1 LRSLFVIVHRCFG
14 LFIAAFLFVAGT
26 TGALISWDHE
36 FDEWLNP
43 HLFEVA
49 SRGAHLDALE
59 LAGRVEADDPRRRVV
74 FLPFFNEEGRA
85 AAVGVTGRVE
95 EASKRQYEIGHN
107 QVFVDTVTGRI
118 VGQRDWGKVALD
130 REHLLPF
137 LYKLHYSLHIPEIA
151 GIDRWGIWLM
161 GLVGIVWLVDCFVG
175 FYLTLPRRRAANA
188 PDQGPTD
195 ARSYWQ
201 RWWPAWR
208 IKRQASSYRRNLDLH
223 RAFGLWLWLL
233 LAALAFTSISMNL
246 QFEVVRPILQTLS
259 PLTPSPFEL
268 RAPRSRHEPIEP
280 KLGYREAVET
290 AQRGA
295 GARGWTE
302 PPGYAFYAVGF
313 GVYAIGFLP
322 LDHDPHG
329 SGGMGVKTL
338 YVDGVDGRILGEQ
351 VPWRGT
357 AADVFM
363 QLQFPI
369 HSGRIAG
376 IPGRMLI
383 SAIGIAVALLS
394 VTGVVIWAMK
404 RARRRK
410 SAPALLEPQPDR
422 LAGSRIAARTENLQ

>member
-1 LRSLFVIVHRCFG
+1 MRSLFVVGHRCFG
-14 LFIAAFLFVAGT
+14 LIIAAFLFVAGT

-36 FDEWLNP
+36 LDEWLNP

-59 LAGRVEADDPRRRVV
+59 LARRIEADDPRRRVV
-74 FLPFFNEEGRA
+74 FLPFFHEEGRA

-95 EASKRQYEIGHN
+95 EANKRQYEIGHN
-107 QVFVDTVTGRI
+107 QVFIDTVTGRI

-137 LYKLHYSLHIPEIA
+137 LYKLHYSLHIPEID

-161 GLVGIVWLVDCFVG
+161 GLVGIVWLFDCFVG
-175 FYLTLPRRRAANA
+175 FYLTLPRRRAPHAIVE
-188 PDQGPTD
+188 GPAG

-201 RWWPAWR
+201 RWRPAWR
-208 IKRQASSYRRNLDLH
+208 IKRSASSYRLNLDLH

-233 LAALAFTSISMNL
+233 LAAVAFTSIAMNL
-246 QFEVVRPILQTLS
+246 QFEVVRPVLQTMS
-259 PLTPSPFEL
+259 PLTPSPFEM
-268 RAPRSRHEPIEP
+268 RTPRSRHEPVEP
-280 KLGYREAVET
+280 KLGYRVVVEAARRE
-290 AQRGA
+290 AD
-295 GARGWTE
+295 ARGWVE
-302 PPGYAFYAVGF
+302 PPGYAFYAVSF
-313 GVYAIGFLP
+313 GVYAVGFFP
-322 LDHDPHG
+322 PDHDPHG
-329 SGGMGVKTL
+329 SGGMGVKTI
-338 YVDGVDGRILGEQ
+338 YVDGVNGRILGDQ

-383 SAIGIAVALLS
+383 SAMGLAVALLS
-394 VTGVVIWAMK
+394 VTGVVIWAKK
-404 RARRRK
+404 RARRRR
-410 SAPALLEPQPDR
+410 AVTLLEPRPDR
-422 LAGSRIAARTENLQ
+422 RLSSGIAAHTENPR